1 MIEFLLFS
9 LGGTKYC
16 IREEDILAVKDPGNI
31 HRLPSNPSHIAG
43 MSQIESRI
51 TALLDLSACVGHSKI
66 SENHKDYSIFI
77 TGHEKDSVFIIEGK
91 HKSLSIPPYLVF
103 PLPVSLR
110 TSLFDSCV
118 LHDSEPVPVINITK
132 VYDHVRQSE
141 IPLTA
146 DFLVPCVKQKK
157 SSPFEGIRAFETGG
171 QQFAVHGKNVKKLVK
186 RPEKLSKPAYI
197 PNPVEG
203 LFFYDGEVMPII
215 NLSRR
220 LNPAESGLRNQM
232 LIAMAGGQSFGFL
245 VDSDRGTL
253 EQTNFEIK
261 SLPPLAQSNWM
272 QEAEVNECEIIP
284 IIDIDVL
291 MSERPDC
298 PDRRPM
304 PERYSPASDFQ
315 LRVLRKEVEVVEFSL
330 AGMHHFLPRSEVID
344 CLKFKPFRRL
354 PGLTPVVL
362 GVTEHAGELLP
373 VLDLSICFGR
383 HFHITQSCSMIL
395 VENGDFRALLIAE
408 AMMDERRLSVDVQRE
423 LPFAESFN
431 LIYGC
436 FPDDREVKL
445 ILNAEALAVHYNNNF
460 SREFFKES
468 SEEPEDTTDDIS
480 PALEKPEEETEISCS
495 IKSQDH
501 EEYQL
506 RDTSIEIDQ
515 NAAPNI
521 NIEEP
526 VSCTESDTDQIR
538 TEPQVRDISEKI
550 EPESESGPETEPE
563 TESEPKAESK
573 PEKEDNIPKPEG
585 IVPQKLI
592 DSPDVIVHKNGQEPD
607 TSPAISQQTGS
618 EAAEE
623 TPAAIGYTEKIL
635 IEHQPVIE
643 KAEDTEPEHNQTEAI
658 NEREKDIISCENSEQ
673 EEKEEEKKEDKDID
687 NRQTSEMDEDSAIQE
702 KPELE
707 EIEPDRADESMDE
720 TVDSGSGEEDL
731 PAILAIK
738 GRNETV
744 ALKRANKSLL
754 FFLFLIFITGAFSF
768 IFKDKISGFLEQRTT
783 TSETIVMQI
792 PPPETHKERDKNR
805 MRNVIQS
812 VPKKMSMKND
822 RIKTGKHDEPE
833 WKASHLNVTAG
844 PQELH
849 KLDAPPIILP
859 PPDIYEVKNGDNLW
873 RISERLTGSGF
884 NYPNI
889 AKQNNIRN
897 PALIFPDQRIVV
909 TGKDDAKTGISNNTL
924 P

>member
-118 LHDSEPVPVINITK
+118 LHDSEPVPVINITN
-132 VYDHVRQSE
+132 VYDYAQQSE
-141 IPLTA
+141 IRLTA
-146 DFLVPCVKQKK
+146 DFLVPCVKQKE
-157 SSPFEGIRAFETGG
+157 SSASEGIRAFEIGG
-171 QQFAVHGKNVKKLVK
+171 QQFAVHSKNVKKLAH
-186 RPEKLSKPAYI
+186 RPAKLSKPAYI

-203 LFFYDGEVMPII
+203 LFFYDGEVMPVI
-215 NLSRR
+215 NLSQR
-220 LNPAESGLRNQM
+220 LNPAKSGLENQM

-253 EQTNFEIK
+253 EQNNFEIK

-272 QEAEVNECEIIP
+272 REAMVNECEIIP

-315 LRVLRKEVEVVEFSL
+315 LKVLRKEVEVVEFSL
-330 AGMHHFLPRSEVID
+330 AGMHHFLPGSEVID

-354 PGLTPVVL
+354 PGLAPVVL

-383 HFHITQSCSMIL
+383 HSPINRSCSMIL

-408 AMMDERRLSVDVQRE
+408 AMMDKRRLSVDMQRE

-436 FPDDREVKL
+436 FPDDGAVKL
-445 ILNAEALAVHYNNNF
+445 ILNAEALAVHFNRNF
-460 SREFFKES
+460 SREFFKEFS
-468 SEEPEDTTDDIS
+468 GEPEDTTGNIS
-480 PALEKPEEETEISCS
+480 RALEKPEEDVEIRCS
-495 IKSQDH
+495 VESQDH

-506 RDTSIEIDQ
+506 RDTSTEVDR
-515 NAAPNI
+515 NTAPNI
-521 NIEEP
+521 NEEP
-526 VSCTESDTDQIR
+526 PPATESSTDQIR
-538 TEPQVRDISEKI
+538 TEPQVGDISDKI
-550 EPESESGPETEPE
+550 EPESEPEPE
-563 TESEPKAESK
+563 TESETESASQAESK
-573 PEKEDNIPKPEG
+573 PDKEDNILKPEG

-592 DSPDVIVHKNGQEPD
+592 DLPDVTVHENDQEPD
-607 TSPAISQQTGS
+607 TSQAISQQTGS

-623 TPAAIGYTEKIL
+623 TPASVGYTEKIL
-635 IEHQPVIE
+635 MEHQPVIE
-643 KAEDTEPEHNQTEAI
+643 NAEDTKPEHNQTEAI
-658 NEREKDIISCENSEQ
+658 NKREKDIISCENLEP
-673 EEKEEEKKEDKDID
+673 EEKEAEKERQEEKKEEKKTD
-687 NRQTSEMDEDSAIQE
+687 NRQTSQMDEDFGIQE

-720 TVDSGSGEEDL
+720 TIDSGSGEEDL
-731 PAILAIK
+731 PAILAGK

-754 FFLFLIFITGAFSF
+754 FFLFLIFTTCAFSF
-768 IFKDKISGFLEQRTT
+768 MFKDKISGLLEGRSTP
-783 TSETIVMQI
+783 SETTVMQI
-792 PPPETHKERDKNR
+792 PPPETYKEEDKNR
-805 MRNVIQS
+805 IRNVIQFD
-812 VPKKMSMKND
+812 PEKMDKKDDK
-822 RIKTGKHDEPE
+822 IKTGKTDEPE
-833 WKASHLNVTAG
+833 WKAGHLDITAG
-844 PQELH
+844 PRELH
-849 KLDAPPIILP
+849 KPDAPLVILP
-859 PPDIYEVKNGDNLW
+859 PSEIYEVKEGDNLW
-873 RISERLTGSGF
+873 RISKRVTGSGF

-889 AKQNNIRN
+889 AEQNNIRN
-897 PALIFPDQRIVV
+897 PALIFPDQRITVRE
-909 TGKDDAKTGISNNTL
+909 K
-924 P
+924 